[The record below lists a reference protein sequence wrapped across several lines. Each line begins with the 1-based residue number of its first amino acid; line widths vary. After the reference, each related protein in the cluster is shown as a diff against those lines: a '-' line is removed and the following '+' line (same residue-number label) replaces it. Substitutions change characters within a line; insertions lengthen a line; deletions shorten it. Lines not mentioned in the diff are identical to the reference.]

1 MFFKHTPPLST
12 PNTPSRPSEIALGQT
27 CRDNIT
33 GFSGVAV
40 GVVTYITGCRQVLL
54 APKVDSSGAFR
65 SSEWFDEQ
73 RLAVSADEPVIQMPT
88 PRNGTIGPDR
98 PAQKI

>member
-1 MFFKHTPPLST
+1 MFFKHTPLLST
-12 PNTPSRPSEIALGQT
+12 PPSPSRPSEIVLGQT
-27 CRDNIT
+27 YRDNIT
-33 GFSGVAV
+33 GFSGVAI
-40 GVVTYITGCRQVLL
+40 GLVTYITGCRQALL

-73 RLAVSADEPVIQMPT
+73 RLAVSADEPVIPMPS
-88 PRNGTIGPDR
+88 PSNGTIGPDR